1 MYPCEDCQKQNE
13 NLISLISLY
22 GNLVNDLTFCSSGNQ
37 GDTID
42 VQLMKLQQLKMIK
55 KIK

>member
-37 GDTID
+37 GDMID
-42 VQLMKLQQLKMIK
+42 DEIFAINEVAAVEND
-55 KIK
+55 